1 MYSLNNNNVK
11 NNYKKNKKNKR
22 KKMKQIH
29 LQLSF
34 PNHKD
39 KRKQK

>member
-1 MYSLNNNNVK
+1 MYSLNKNNVK

-29 LQLSF
+29 LQLNF
-34 PNHKD
+34 PNYKD